1 MARARQTRR
10 SVSVKGLTYQ
20 RLKKHVGEDGSVS
33 GFVEKLLAN
42 RLGEPDDEDRQK
54 FGEAMEAREKKS
66 EAVKADDD
74 SNDEFN
80 ASYTPPILLF

>member
-33 GFVEKLLAN
+33 GFIETLLAEK
-42 RLGEPDDEDRQK
+42 LGEPDDEDRQK

-66 EAVKADDD
+66 EAVKADDP
-74 SNDEFN
+74 NDEFN
-80 ASYTPPILLF
+80 ASYITPIKFF